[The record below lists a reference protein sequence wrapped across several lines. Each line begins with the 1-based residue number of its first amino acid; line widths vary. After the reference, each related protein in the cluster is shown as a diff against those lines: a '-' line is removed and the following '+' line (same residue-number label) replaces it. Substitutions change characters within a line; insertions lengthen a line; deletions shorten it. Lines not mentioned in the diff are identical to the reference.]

1 MLESTLN
8 NTPYYTRSMVSPE
21 SLVNPRTIV
30 KYLSVP
36 KKSLMN
42 ESKIGEVS
50 RILHD
55 IRSSQLY
62 EHHKHQQKV
71 QNCNE
76 PVIGQLVWFFKNK
89 DNPKLGILFGTVLKK
104 IGSDFKIQ
112 ISNGGKAKI
121 SNQRLFLIFGKS
133 EKV

>member
-1 MLESTLN
+1 
-8 NTPYYTRSMVSPE
+8 MVSPE

-36 KKSLMN
+36 EKSLMY
-42 ESKIGEVS
+42 ESKIREVS
-50 RILHD
+50 RLLND

-62 EHHKHQQKV
+62 E
-71 QNCNE
+71 CNE
-76 PVIGQLVWFFKNK
+76 PVIGQSVWFFKNK

-104 IGSDFKIQ
+104 TSSDFQIQ

-121 SNQRLFLIFGKS
+121 SNQRLFLIYGKS
-133 EKV
+133 ERV